1 MLKKKK
7 HTVKSQRKV
16 PQSHLAKSTMAA
28 PSVTWLLLPA
38 VVLPPALKASVNFG
52 LQRLGFDVRKRW
64 EWLYIYIYIHIY
76 IINTGH
82 DLMRIADP

>member
-1 MLKKKK
+1 MLKKKQE

-38 VVLPPALKASVNFG
+38 VVLPPALKASELWPSTSYWDWMAGKDGNG
-52 LQRLGFDVRKRW
+52 YTYI
-64 EWLYIYIYIHIY
+64 LYIYI
-76 IINTGH
+76 
-82 DLMRIADP
+82 

>member
-1 MLKKKK
+1 MLKKKQE

-38 VVLPPALKASVNFG
+38 VVLPPALKALDGAFHG
-52 LQRLGFDVRKRW
+52 LPSDFNPK
-64 EWLYIYIYIHIY
+64 I
-76 IINTGH
+76 
-82 DLMRIADP
+82 M